1 MTSGGGYWN
10 WSTYGFEA
18 GGMHHTGMHSCF
30 QLQIVRTRVSL
41 SCVRLCWT
49 NQAAAGR
56 GSLRTATTWRATA
69 REPAHSAERITKYS
83 RVSIWTV
90 SLKAQHKDFYRRTI
104 EIPQRTRVFTCI
116 SSRQKRKL
124 DVSVKFCFF
133 SCWWIRLYIFYR
145 YYSVIILFS
154 DISKYCNNLSTFEI

>member
-18 GGMHHTGMHSCF
+18 GGIHHTGMYSCF
-30 QLQIVRTRVSL
+30 QLQIIRTRVSL

-56 GSLRTATTWRATA
+56 GSLRTVTTWRATA
-69 REPAHSAERITKYS
+69 REPADSAERITKYS

-90 SLKAQHKDFYRRTI
+90 SRKAQHKDVYRRTI
-104 EIPQRTRVFTCI
+104 EIPQRARVFT
-116 SSRQKRKL
+116 SRQKRKL
-124 DVSVKFCFF
+124 DVSVKFWFF
-133 SCWWIRLYIFYR
+133 PVDGCVCTFFIATI
-145 YYSVIILFS
+145 SVIILFS